1 MTQALSPLL
10 QARGLTFGWPG
21 QPLLH
26 NLDVD
31 IPPGLTAVRGDEGCG
46 KTTLLRLLAG
56 EWTPQAGSV
65 RRHGLALTTAD
76 AAWAQQVCW
85 FDPRSTA
92 HDEVVVCDLLA
103 QQAARHPGHA
113 PDLLDELI
121 DAFSLAPHLHKP
133 MYMLSTGSQR
143 KVWLSLSFA
152 AQAPVTLLDQPFAAL
167 DGPSVRCVREL
178 LQEAAEHSTRAWVV
192 ADHEAPPGLRLAAD
206 ITL

>member
-1 MTQALSPLL
+1 MDVRVTNVRKEFDRFPALHDVSLDIHSGELIALL
-10 QARGLTFGWPG
+10 GPSGS
-21 QPLLH
+21 
-26 NLDVD
+26 
-31 IPPGLTAVRGDEGCG
+31 G

-92 HDEVVVCDLLA
+92 HDEVVVRELLA
-103 QQAARHPGHA
+103 RQAQRHAGHA
-113 PDLLDELI
+113 PRLLGELI
-121 DAFSLAPHLHKP
+121 DAFALTPHLHKP

-167 DGPSVRCVREL
+167 DTPSMRFLSAL
-178 LQEAAEHSTRAWVV
+178 LQEAAEHPGRAWVL
-192 ADHEAPPGLRLAAD
+192 ADYEAPVDVVLASVIGL
-206 ITL
+206 